1 MSAIEQPAAGSSG
14 SNALKFIGCGCLA
27 LIVIGILGVGGLMY
41 GGMKLLKNNDPY
53 RDSIAAAEANPAA
66 AEALGSPVKPGFF
79 LSGNIAINNGE
90 GTVDF
95 SIPVS
100 GPNGKGTIKVV
111 GTKASGATE
120 WTYQTWELQIPGREA
135 IPLSK

>member
-1 MSAIEQPAAGSSG
+1 MSAIEQSSGSSG

-27 LIVIGILGVGGLMY
+27 LFVIGVLGVGGLVF

-53 RDSIAAAEANPAA
+53 RDSIAAIEANPEAA
-66 AEALGSPVKPGFF
+66 AALGTPIKPGFF

-100 GPNGKGTIKVV
+100 GPNGKGTIRVV
-111 GTKASGATE
+111 GGKASGATQ
-120 WTYQTWELQIPGREA
+120 WTYQTWELQLPDGKA

>member
-27 LIVIGILGVGGLMY
+27 LIVIGLLGVIGLAF
-41 GGMKLLKNNDPY
+41 GFTKLMKNNEPY
-53 RDSIAAAEANPAA
+53 RDSVAAVEANPEAA
-66 AEALGSPVKPGFF
+66 AALGTPVEPGF
-79 LSGNIAINNGE
+79 LPSGNISTTNGE
-90 GTVDF
+90 GSVDL